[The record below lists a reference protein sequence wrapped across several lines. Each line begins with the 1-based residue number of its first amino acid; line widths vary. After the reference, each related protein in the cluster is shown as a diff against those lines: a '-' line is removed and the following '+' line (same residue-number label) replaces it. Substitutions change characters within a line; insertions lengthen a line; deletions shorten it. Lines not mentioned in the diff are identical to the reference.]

1 MAGRV
6 AVPGIRPKLM
16 EVAPRMAKKI
26 SVISGIVRTAGGQP
40 VAGARV
46 FFVSSPV
53 PVPDVALLTNR
64 DGRFSLTAPAPGMYR
79 IGCSSDRFG
88 ASSITV
94 DVPNGQN
101 VEVEI
106 RLG

>member
-1 MAGRV
+1 
-6 AVPGIRPKLM
+6 
-16 EVAPRMAKKI
+16 MAKKI
-26 SVISGIVRTAGGQP
+26 SVISGRVLSADGQP

-53 PVPDVALLTNR
+53 PVPDVALLT
-64 DGRFSLTAPAPGMYR
+64 DGTGRFSLTAPVPGAYR
-79 IGCSSDRFG
+79 IGCSSDEFG
-88 ASSITV
+88 SATITV
-94 DVPNGQN
+94 DVPEGRN

>member
-1 MAGRV
+1 
-6 AVPGIRPKLM
+6 M
-16 EVAPRMAKKI
+16 EVAPPMAKKI
-26 SVISGIVRTAGGQP
+26 SVISGIVRTADGQP
-40 VAGARV
+40 VASARV

-53 PVPDVALLTNR
+53 PVPDVALLTDRN
-64 DGRFSLTAPAPGMYR
+64 GRFSLTAPAPGVYG

-94 DVPNGQN
+94 DVPSGQN

>member
-1 MAGRV
+1 
-6 AVPGIRPKLM
+6 
-16 EVAPRMAKKI
+16 MAKKI
-26 SVISGIVRTAGGQP
+26 SVISGRVLSADGQP

-53 PVPDVALLTNR
+53 PVPDVALLT
-64 DGRFSLTAPAPGMYR
+64 DGTGRFSLTAPVPGAYR
-79 IGCSSDRFG
+79 IGCSSDEFG
-88 ASSITV
+88 SATITV
-94 DVPNGQN
+94 DVSEGQN